1 MTQTPWWRGA
11 VIYQIYPRSFLDAN
25 GDGVGDLPGIIERLD
40 YVAALGVDAIWISP
54 FFTSPMADFG
64 YDIADHRDVDPL
76 FGTLADFDRLLAKA
90 HALGLKVMIDQVFSH
105 TSIEHA
111 WFRESRQDR
120 TNPKADWYVWADPR
134 EDGTPPNN
142 WMSIFGGVAW
152 QWEPRREQY
161 FLHNFLADQPDL
173 DFHNPAVQQATL
185 DYVRFWLDRGVDG
198 FRLDSINFCFHDKQL
213 RDNPA
218 KPLEKRLGR
227 GFSTDN
233 PYAYQYHYY
242 NNTQP
247 ENLPFIERLRGL
259 LDEYPGAV
267 SLGEISA
274 EDSLATTAEYTA
286 PGRLHMGYSFELL
299 VKDYSAAYIRDTV
312 SRLEATM
319 TEGWPCW
326 AISNHDVERA
336 VTRWGGHPAQPRLAR
351 LLVAVLCSLR
361 GSICLYQGEELGL
374 GEADVPF
381 EALQDPYGITFW
393 PNFKGRDG
401 CRTPM
406 PWLDAP
412 LAGFTSG
419 EPWLPIPQ
427 DHQARAVAVQEHD
440 PQSVLNAFRQFLA
453 WRRTMPTLLLGDI
466 RFLETAEPV
475 LMFERTAWRARRCCW
490 RSTSQQKRPRWHC
503 SRASGTRCRCRVR
516 MRATP
521 KMRSCTSRGR
531 RCIARAAPDSR
542 FPVVLKGGAARFRPF
557 FASRAKQTRMACPY
571 APSMTLRH
579 ACPYAPSMTCVSPR
593 TRAWRRTTRSDTP
606 CVSRNPPDP

>member
-40 YVAALGVDAIWISP
+40 YVASLGVDAIWISP

-419 EPWLPIPQ
+419 APWLPIPQ
-427 DHQARAVAVQEHD
+427 EHQASAVAVQEHD
-440 PQSVLNAFRQFLA
+440 PHSVLNAFRQFLA

-466 RFLETAEPV
+466 RFLKTAEPV
-475 LMFERTAWRARRCCW
+475 LMFKRTHGDETLLLAFNLSAEATQLTLPEGQWHALHVPGPDAGQADGGLLHLPAQAMYCARR
-490 RSTSQQKRPRWHC
+490 
-503 SRASGTRCRCRVR
+503 A
-516 MRATP
+516 
-521 KMRSCTSRGR
+521 
-531 RCIARAAPDSR
+531 
-542 FPVVLKGGAARFRPF
+542 
-557 FASRAKQTRMACPY
+557 
-571 APSMTLRH
+571 
-579 ACPYAPSMTCVSPR
+579 
-593 TRAWRRTTRSDTP
+593 
-606 CVSRNPPDP
+606 